1 MTTHPES
8 RTAAIRQAPGKA
20 VYRALR
26 RLLRT
31 RIVTGILVV
40 LPIWVTWAVVKFVFN
55 IMRGATQPLVARIT
69 KYMTSSASPVPDY
82 VKAMLDWGEPV
93 LAVLLTL
100 FILYLLGLFT
110 ANMFGRRVLAL
121 METVVDRVPIVKTIY
136 RSTKQ
141 IVTTLSGQSDL
152 TAGRVVMIEFPRPG
166 MKCLGFMTST
176 ITDQDTGR
184 RLCTV
189 FIPTTPNPTTG
200 FMQIMP
206 AEEVSET
213 GWTVEDAVKIMMSGG
228 VLCPREV
235 CFDRMRPAKPMAPIS
250 TERVEPHPENA

>member
-1 MTTHPES
+1 M
-8 RTAAIRQAPGKA
+8 
-20 VYRALR
+20 YRALR
-26 RLLRT
+26 RLLQT
-31 RIVTGILVV
+31 RIVAGILVV

-69 KYMTSSASPVPDY
+69 RYITSSESPVPDHF
-82 VKAMLDWGEPV
+82 KTLLDWGEPV
-93 LAVLLTL
+93 LAVLMTL

-110 ANMFGRRVLAL
+110 ANIFGRRVISTL
-121 METVVDRVPIVKTIY
+121 ETVVDRVPIVKTIY

-141 IVTTLSGQSDL
+141 IVTTLSGQADV
-152 TAGRVVMIEFPRPG
+152 TAGRVVLVEFPRPG

-176 ITDQDTGR
+176 VTDIDTGR

-200 FMQIMP
+200 YMQIMP

-213 GWTVEDAVKIMMSGG
+213 DWTVEDAAKIMMSGG

-235 CFDRMRPAKPMAPIS
+235 PFDRVRPAQPMAPIS
-250 TERVEPHPENA
+250 TERVEPHSENA